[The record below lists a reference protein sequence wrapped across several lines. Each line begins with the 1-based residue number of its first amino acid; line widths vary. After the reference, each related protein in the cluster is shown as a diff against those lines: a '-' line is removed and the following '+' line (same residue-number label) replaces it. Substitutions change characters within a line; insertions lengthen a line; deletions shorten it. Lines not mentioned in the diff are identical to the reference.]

1 MVNRT
6 SHGSNCITVR
16 SEGLSHIA
24 PLLDGFPR
32 AVLKAQKVQFKFS
45 AQRETQRQSQV
56 QLIG

>member
-6 SHGSNCITVR
+6 SQGSNCNTVR

-24 PLLDGFPR
+24 PLLDGFPS
-32 AVLKAQKVQFKFS
+32 AVLKAQKVLFKFS
-45 AQRETQRQSQV
+45 AQRGTQRPSQV

>member
-6 SHGSNCITVR
+6 SQGSNYNTVR

-24 PLLDGFPR
+24 LLLDGFPR
-32 AVLKAQKVQFKFS
+32 AVLKAQKVQFKLS
-45 AQRETQRQSQV
+45 SLRETQRPSQV